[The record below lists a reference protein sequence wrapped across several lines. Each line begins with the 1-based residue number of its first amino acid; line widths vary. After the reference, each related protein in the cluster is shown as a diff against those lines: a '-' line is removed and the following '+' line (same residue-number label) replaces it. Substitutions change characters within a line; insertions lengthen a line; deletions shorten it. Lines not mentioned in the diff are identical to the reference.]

1 VLLEIY
7 ESLIATSIGILGM
20 EGSSLVADDN
30 INNPI
35 WRTLEIGGE
44 LG

>member
-1 VLLEIY
+1 M
-7 ESLIATSIGILGM
+7 ESLIATSIGFMEM
-20 EGSSLVADDN
+20 EGSPLVAVDN
-30 INNPI
+30 INIPI

>member
-1 VLLEIY
+1 M
-7 ESLIATSIGILGM
+7 ESLIATSIGFM
-20 EGSSLVADDN
+20 EKEGSPLVADDN